1 MKPESPGIDRDRA
14 VAPFAQEIEY
24 ALILSRMIN
33 TVNNDPAQ
41 IRSTI
46 YEYARAKL
54 KLDTSWEQAGER
66 ERLAGALET
75 AIQGVEAFSLRK
87 EDRGRL
93 EPPAPTAR
101 IGQGAPQAVSPS
113 TSITTVGPVTPAPED
128 MLGPERA
135 YPQAEVRH
143 ILEVRTSP
151 LVPMLARFCVGMLLF
166 GAVVGLAYY
175 RQRLP
180 ILAERWGFFQL
191 DSSAV
196 TKPPMIPDTQQAAG
210 LGEAKSAIPPPTSP
224 PFALPSDYG
233 VYALNNGALSELR
246 VLPGQVPDKRIAMST
261 PIDQPSRTTLPD
273 GKAKFVVFRRDL
285 AGNAP
290 DRIEVRVVARVVRA
304 LTFDAKGK
312 PSLVPVSDAWNI
324 RNISY
329 EFRVRPIP
337 GNPEMLLVQS
347 EKPDFSLPAGRYVLA
362 LKGEGYDFTIAGNVT
377 DVSQCL
383 ERTNAANGAFYSEC
397 QKF

>member
-1 MKPESPGIDRDRA
+1 MKPESPGIDQDTT
-14 VAPFAQEIEY
+14 VAPYAQEIEY

-33 TVNNDPAQ
+33 AVNNDPAQ

-54 KLDTSWEQAGER
+54 KLDTSWAQASER
-66 ERLAGALET
+66 ERLAAALET
-75 AIQGVEAFSLRK
+75 AIQGVEAFSMRQD
-87 EDRGRL
+87 ERARL
-93 EPPAPTAR
+93 EPPAPAAR
-101 IGQGAPQAVSPS
+101 IGRAAPSAAPPS
-113 TSITTVGPVTPAPED
+113 TSMATVGPVSPAPED
-128 MLGPERA
+128 ILVPERA
-135 YPQAEVRH
+135 YPYAEVRH

-166 GAVVGLAYY
+166 GAVAGLAYY
-175 RQRLP
+175 RQKLF
-180 ILAERWGFFQL
+180 ILGERAGFFQL
-191 DSSAV
+191 GSSAV
-196 TKPPMIPDTQQAAG
+196 TEPPATPDTQQASG
-210 LGEAKSAIPPPTSP
+210 PGEAKSIIPSPAAP
-224 PFALPSDYG
+224 PFPLPSDYG
-233 VYALNNGALSELR
+233 VYALNNGALSELQL
-246 VLPGQVPDKRIAMST
+246 LPGQVPDKRIAMST

-285 AGNAP
+285 LGNAP

-347 EKPDFSLPAGRYVLA
+347 EKPDFALPAGRYVLA

-377 DVSQCL
+377 DLSQCL

-397 QKF
+397 QKL